1 MNLAT
6 FKGQITK
13 LECKAGTTK
22 LTIEMGADK
31 SNLDVIKLLLDMD
44 VDICISDNQ
53 TTLTVEY
60 PISEDKNV
68 TITANGGKLLEKAK
82 EILET

>member
-1 MNLAT
+1 MNIAN

-22 LTIEMGADK
+22 LTIEMDADK

-44 VDICISDNQ
+44 VEIRISDNQ
-53 TTLTVEY
+53 TTLAVEY
-60 PISEDKNV
+60 PISEDKST
-68 TITANGGKLLEKAK
+68 TISATGGKLLEKAK
-82 EILET
+82 EILEE